1 MKVLVT
7 GATTPLGGA
16 IVEALLGESQVDHV
30 LAIGLERD
38 AFRQRLGHDRFTYEA
53 MDLTRS
59 RAVHD
64 LLFGPARALGIDT
77 VIHGAQHR
85 RARDTGR
92 AVHKLNVEATRQLVL
107 TAARHPTIRRF
118 VHRSAGEVY
127 AIRTA
132 EPNLLDEDVP
142 LELAPSAPQWVRDRV
157 EADVTVCSQLASP
170 TLSVAVLRCA
180 EVLAEGTGSQLW
192 DYLRSRVCFRPLGF
206 DPMINLLSIEDYAR
220 AVVLAASAPGTGV
233 FNIGGFDNLPLS
245 SLIRLAGRR
254 DVALPGPLLSPAYWL
269 RTRSLGLDF
278 RYDLNMQRF
287 HFGGMLD
294 GTRAER
300 VLGYRPSHSLWPAER
315 SAAATPARA
324 DPGPVRARAPWP
336 GS

>member
-7 GATTPLGGA
+7 GATTPLGVA
-16 IVEALLGESQVDHV
+16 IVEGLLAESRVDHV
-30 LAIGLERD
+30 FAVGLERD
-38 AFRQRLGHDRFTYEA
+38 AGPDRFGHERFTYQA
-53 MDLTRS
+53 IDLTRS

-85 RARDTGR
+85 SARDTGP
-92 AVHKLNVEATRQLVL
+92 AVHHLNVETTRQLVL
-107 TAARHPTIRRF
+107 EAAGHPTIRHF

-142 LELAPSAPQWVRDRV
+142 LELDPAAPQWVRDRV
-157 EADVTVCSQLASP
+157 EADVTVCSQLASA
-170 TLSVAVLRCA
+170 TLSIAVLRCA
-180 EVLAEGTGSQLW
+180 EVLAEATGSQLW
-192 DYLRSRVCFRPLGF
+192 DYLCSRVCFRPLGF
-206 DPMINLLSIEDYAR
+206 DPMINILSVEDYAR
-220 AVVLAASAPGTGV
+220 AVVLAASSRATGV
-233 FNIGGFDNLPLS
+233 FNIGGADTLPLS
-245 SLIRLAGRR
+245 TLIRLAGRR

-269 RTRSLGLDF
+269 RTRALGLEF
-278 RYDLNMQRF
+278 RYDLNMRRF

-300 VLGYRPSHSLWPAER
+300 VLGYRPCHSLWPSSRVRGRAE
-315 SAAATPARA
+315 PARTLSER
-324 DPGPVRARAPWP
+324 PTAPR
-336 GS
+336 